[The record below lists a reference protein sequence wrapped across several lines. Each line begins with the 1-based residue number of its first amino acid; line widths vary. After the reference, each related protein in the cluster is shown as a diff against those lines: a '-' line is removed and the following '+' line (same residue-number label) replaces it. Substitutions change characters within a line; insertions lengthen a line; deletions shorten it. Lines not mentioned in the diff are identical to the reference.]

1 MHGEPVVLGGG
12 LHGVVAHGG
21 VKLVGEAAG
30 VGAEVQDLVVLV
42 GRVLGERRHGAVVVE
57 EAAVSISRK
66 WYGFSMATPMLS
78 QPSRSRLVTILS

>member
-30 VGAEVQDLVVLV
+30 VGAEVL
-42 GRVLGERRHGAVVVE
+42 
-57 EAAVSISRK
+57 I
-66 WYGFSMATPMLS
+66 W
-78 QPSRSRLVTILS
+78 